1 MKITAAGQPPK
12 LISLRPRPA
21 ESSLDGL
28 AASLPA
34 PLPRRPQLPSTRAF
48 SPTKVAQSQ
57 QNLALKAA
65 GLMRLEVLRDSQP
78 AVDFVHRFHS
88 ELQLDPE
95 TLKKREQMTVS
106 SPAKFFRVNP
116 ALFYED
122 VLGVYYNMSNL
133 IPERKA
139 PEIIVAGDCH
149 LGNFGTLRARDGSTF
164 WGINDFD
171 MAGKGT
177 PEDDLER
184 MATSLLLMSPLD
196 DEQCAPLVERMAL
209 GYLAELSRL
218 EDSKAP
224 VHNGIF
230 RHEARGA
237 VAALIDK
244 KSGNTQAKLL
254 QEFCHQGHLKRNHE
268 LKDISRREEQL
279 IRDFLPHWE
288 SQVAETPE
296 LVRPLEVLDIARKT
310 ESGGSTFGLNRY
322 FILVA
327 GSDGQERILELKQ
340 ELPTAPE
347 QNTGNTE
354 EANADYIFT
363 CMKALGGNFE
373 PTMAAGTIDK
383 DAYYVRER
391 QREKGSL
398 PIDKFTTAEQWQEL
412 VDHAAIALARAH
424 AFQPGA
430 AAKILQ
436 WVGNDQELLV
446 ERLQSYAETYARQT
460 ELDCAAYQASLG
472 SSGSAATEFRMG
484 PI

>member
-1 MKITAAGQPPK
+1 MKISNGVGPTQLLRGT
-12 LISLRPRPA
+12 RPRP
-21 ESSLDGL
+21 SQLHSDSLG
-28 AASLPA
+28 ASVEPSRLPG
-34 PLPRRPQLPSTRAF
+34 RPQFPASKAANQG
-48 SPTKVAQSQ
+48 PAQLQ
-57 QNLALKAA
+57 LALQAA
-65 GLMRLEVLRDSQP
+65 GVTRLEVLRDSEQ
-78 AVDFVHRFHS
+78 AVSFVHRFNS

-95 TLKKREQMTVS
+95 TLKKRNEITVS

-122 VLGVYYNMSNL
+122 VLGVYFNMSNL
-133 IPERKA
+133 IPERPA

-184 MATSLLLMSPLD
+184 MATSLLLMSPLE
-196 DEQCAPLVERMAL
+196 DEACRPLVERMAV
-209 GYLAELSRL
+209 GYLDELRRL
-218 EDSKAP
+218 ETSKAP
-224 VHNGIF
+224 VHNGIH
-230 RHEARGA
+230 RHEASGA

-244 KSGNTQAKLL
+244 KSRNTQSELL
-254 QEFCHQGHLKRNHE
+254 EEFCDGGRLKRNHE
-268 LKDISRREEQL
+268 LKDISKREERL

-288 SQVAETPE
+288 SQVGETSE
-296 LVRPLEVLDIARKT
+296 LIRPLEVLDIARKS
-310 ESGGSTFGLNRY
+310 ESGGSTYGLNRY
-322 FILVA
+322 FLLVG

-354 EANADYIFT
+354 DADADYIFS

-373 PTMAAGTIDK
+373 PTMAAGTIDQ

-398 PIDKFTTAEQWQEL
+398 PIDKFTKPEEWAEL

-424 AFQPGA
+424 AFQAGA
-430 AAKILQ
+430 AAKILN
-436 WVGNDQELLV
+436 WVGADQELLV
-446 ERLQSYAETYARQT
+446 ERLQTYAETYARQT
-460 ELDCAAYQASLG
+460 ELDCAAYKRSLT
-472 SSGSAATEFRMG
+472 A
-484 PI
+484 